1 MSPDSEFP
9 RIVLIKSFSNDC
21 DKDVKAKLGIYTHIQ
36 SYNGIFL
43 DGMDIKDVAAIFQSM
58 RSPVHYLMVRYI
70 DRIQSATP
78 TQRRRITKP
87 EAPRLD
93 PSREELPIPLYI
105 LGDIYSLSKKL
116 FDLLK
121 EKAASP
127 VSDSS
132 SSSVAAGATTPMS
145 EVSTQISF
153 SAKQPSGISDKANSK
168 YEVLAQSD
176 EAISRSLMS
185 VQLFDSD
192 SLYSFE
198 SNHSGRMH
206 PTVPTMFSR
215 EHSAAPQ
222 TGKKCYI
229 LQLPQRNFNRHFTH
243 IFFRRSGI
251 FLITVGLVEM
261 MGDPLIQFENLCYWL
276 RQVQTYVGP
285 ENVKRIIIVGVHDT
299 LPGDTARLEKIDSLI
314 RKLNLAIRENEFK
327 QIMEI
332 SRERMTLPFN
342 LSAPEESIRELCRC
356 INKCMDV
363 MIERGWCYEKKGFFA
378 STFQPFT
385 QLGSVLSKIVTIKS
399 IVANSQDLEDCYN
412 YTATEYKNTLAN
424 YSQACI
430 NAEGECKCTAYSIVF
445 VAC

>member
-1 MSPDSEFP
+1 MLS
-9 RIVLIKSFSNDC
+9 
-21 DKDVKAKLGIYTHIQ
+21 
-36 SYNGIFL
+36 
-43 DGMDIKDVAAIFQSM
+43 
-58 RSPVHYLMVRYI
+58 
-70 DRIQSATP
+70 
-78 TQRRRITKP
+78 
-87 EAPRLD
+87 
-93 PSREELPIPLYI
+93 
-105 LGDIYSLSKKL
+105 SLSL
-116 FDLLK
+116 
-121 EKAASP
+121 ERASSYP
-127 VSDSS
+127 GNGHPPGF
-132 SSSVAAGATTPMS
+132 ARQH
-145 EVSTQISF
+145 ST
-153 SAKQPSGISDKANSK
+153 
-168 YEVLAQSD
+168 
-176 EAISRSLMS
+176 
-185 VQLFDSD
+185 
-192 SLYSFE
+192 
-198 SNHSGRMH
+198 
-206 PTVPTMFSR
+206 
-215 EHSAAPQ
+215 APQ
-222 TGKKCYI
+222 TGKKRYI
-229 LQLPQRNFNRHFTH
+229 LQLPQRNLNRHFTH

-385 QLGSVLSKIVTIKS
+385 QLGSVLSKIATIKS

-430 NAEGECKCTAYSIVF
+430 NAEGECKCTAYNIVF